1 LRSLPVGAAVPQEGE
16 RVVGEVP
23 ESVPDPLDLL
33 DQQVDGF
40 GGPVGDTVGVEV
52 GQQLTAPGVDCA
64 GEANQLMNT

>member
-1 LRSLPVGAAVPQEGE
+1 
-16 RVVGEVP
+16 
-23 ESVPDPLDLL
+23 VPDPLDLL